1 MRRREFI
8 GLLGG
13 GAVAWPRVIRA
24 QQSSTP
30 VIGYLSTL
38 SEAQVKGS
46 VDAFRRGL
54 NDTGFIEGRNIVVEY
69 HYAEGQYE
77 RLPGLAAELVARPV
91 SLILAQAP
99 PAAMAAKAATAT
111 IPIVFVVG
119 LDPVAAGLV
128 LNLNNPGG
136 NATGMTLIS
145 HVLGPKRLELVRDIF
160 PKASSIGMLV
170 NPLSPDTLA
179 EVLSVQ
185 GAAHALRL
193 DLSMLNARTPS
204 EIQAAFKAIAQKR
217 FDALLIGTDPFLLDQ
232 RAELI
237 AQAKLLSL
245 PTIYPFREYAAE
257 GGLMSY
263 GTNISDSYQQA
274 GVYAGRILKGATPSE
289 LPVMQPTTFQLVI
302 NLKTVKAL
310 GLTIPPTLLAR
321 ADEVIE

>member
-1 MRRREFI
+1 
-8 GLLGG
+8 
-13 GAVAWPRVIRA
+13 
-24 QQSSTP
+24 
-30 VIGYLSTL
+30 
-38 SEAQVKGS
+38 
-46 VDAFRRGL
+46 
-54 NDTGFIEGRNIVVEY
+54 
-69 HYAEGQYE
+69 
-77 RLPGLAAELVARPV
+77 
-91 SLILAQAP
+91 
-99 PAAMAAKAATAT
+99 
-111 IPIVFVVG
+111 
-119 LDPVAAGLV
+119 
-128 LNLNNPGG
+128 
-136 NATGMTLIS
+136 MTLIS

-274 GVYAGRILKGATPSE
+274 GVYAERILKGATPSE